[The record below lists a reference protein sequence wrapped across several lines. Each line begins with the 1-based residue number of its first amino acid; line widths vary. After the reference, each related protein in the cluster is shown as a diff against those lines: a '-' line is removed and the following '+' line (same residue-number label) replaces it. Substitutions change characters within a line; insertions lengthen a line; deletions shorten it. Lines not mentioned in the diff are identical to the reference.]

1 MDLKKRLKKGQ
12 VVPNDDDK
20 SKLFASDNGSFQMDE
35 VKNEN
40 AASKKSP
47 KFHEIAAALTNKKTN
62 ALKLIA
68 DVRLSAKT
76 WRTYASTRRLPKKR
90 HSKEKVE
97 SHFPMVAK
105 AENEGNEIGN
115 MNSGLGLDYIHSD
128 YTDYNAYSR
137 LKHGT
142 SHEETGTK
150 SKLAKKDFDMAA
162 ASNRALLQY
171 FAELGQS
178 AKEDEVINLDF
189 VHTLVASGAD
199 INCSDRHGQTVLH
212 EVARSWHRDVGLF
225 LIEHGADPNKA
236 DVFGR
241 TPLHV
246 AAAVDYPEMV
256 NLLIDKGADKEAKT
270 FEENQTPVFYAAKTD
285 AVQSLKAL
293 IKRDCLYK
301 DERDY
306 KGRTPIHVA
315 AELDRSETARL
326 LLGLDAPCYYSDY
339 QGQRAITWM
348 ITKMA
353 PVAHEA
359 LNQFHMTDRPNRKQY
374 FSLNHLVRD
383 KAHDPEGNAISPLHT
398 VVTYR
403 QFDLLM
409 HPVFIRFLDVMWVKF
424 GRFWA
429 LFNLGFNAAYIVMW
443 TVIGIAVDYDKR
455 YKYEMPDDLWRIV
468 LYVLAMLL
476 TVYQIV
482 EEILEFKRSLR
493 LHEEYEQRRTEDINR
508 DLNFC
513 HPRWPEEEK
522 YLRQEIGE
530 LQNLKP
536 KYFSDMWN
544 IFDWLCYVMLIICMV
559 THIAD
564 VANHTEKI
572 ARAHIR
578 LMAVTIILLWLRL
591 MKNARAFA
599 LLGPFIVMLGH
610 MLKDCVRFLFLY
622 MEFYIPFL
630 AAFWMIFGGTKKAET
645 NSGEEVVVDGYHKPG
660 QLFFSMFRLTLVD
673 EYDYANMQ
681 KIDSVM
687 ADLLLTAWLLLSA
700 VLCLN
705 LFIALLSDTFQRVYD
720 NAQANSV
727 MQRAINILNTWDGIN
742 PKSKEAF
749 LLHIECRCSPL
760 REDYDDDMTQTGDED
775 MKKVTIQIKEDLD
788 NFQEMFRLRFGDP
801 YSQLMSTG
809 SGNRSLG
816 NGGAGAKGELVSVQ
830 KLEHEMDGIRDSIQE
845 VKEQQDNLSKK
856 MSSDMTSVKSMLQQL
871 LGKPPKPGRA
881 NNSQSPPPDYSLPE
895 DEGLTEQTPLS
906 KMKRKKKKTK
916 KSASTGLEIDTLEDT
931 SEISSRAE
939 SQHLLD
945 LSEFSPGFIPDLT
958 RTAPPQAFDVTL
970 SPTSVPHTL
979 SDSTKEAEDA
989 TNC

>member
-1 MDLKKRLKKGQ
+1 MDFKKRLKKGQ
-12 VVPNDDDK
+12 IVPDEEDR
-20 SKLFASDNGSFQMDE
+20 SKLFGSDNGSFQMDE
-35 VKNEN
+35 MKGEST
-40 AASKKSP
+40 APKKSP
-47 KFHEIAAALTNKKTN
+47 KFHEIAAALTNKKSN
-62 ALKLIA
+62 ALKLIS
-68 DVRLSAKT
+68 DVRLSAKA
-76 WRTYASTRRLPKKR
+76 WRSYAATRRLPRKR
-90 HSKEKVE
+90 L
-97 SHFPMVAK
+97 AK
-105 AENEGNEIGN
+105 AEGDENEIGN
-115 MNSGLGLDYIHSD
+115 INSGLGLDYIHAD
-128 YTDYNAYSR
+128 YTDYNTYSR
-137 LKHGT
+137 LKHGNS
-142 SHEETGTK
+142 SHMDAGAKTK
-150 SKLAKKDFDMAA
+150 IAKKDFDMTA

-178 AKEDEVINLDF
+178 RKEDEVINLDF

-199 INCSDRHGQTVLH
+199 INCADKHGQTVLH
-212 EVARSWHRDVGLF
+212 EVARAWHRDVGLF
-225 LIEHGADPNKA
+225 LLEHGADPNKA
-236 DVFGR
+236 DLYGR

-270 FEENQTPVFYAAKTD
+270 FKENQTPVFYAAKTD
-285 AVQSLKAL
+285 AVQSSKTL
-293 IKRDCLYK
+293 IKRECLYK
-301 DERDY
+301 EERDY

-326 LLGLDAPCYYSDY
+326 LLELDAPCYFSDY

-383 KAHDPEGNAISPLHT
+383 KANDPEGKAISPLHT

-409 HPVFIRFLDVMWVKF
+409 NPVFIRFLDVMWVKF

-443 TVIGIAVDYDKR
+443 TIIGIAVDYDKR
-455 YKYEMPDDLWRIV
+455 HKYEMPDDIWRIV

-482 EEILEFKRSLR
+482 EEIMEFKRSLR
-493 LHEEYEQRRTEDINR
+493 LHEEYERRRTEDINR
-508 DLNFC
+508 DLEFC

-530 LQNLKP
+530 LQDLKP

-544 IFDWLCYVMLIICMV
+544 IFDWLCYIMLIVCMI
-559 THIAD
+559 THIVDIARHSEQ
-564 VANHTEKI
+564 V

-630 AAFWMIFGGTKKAET
+630 AAFWMIFGGTKKAEA
-645 NSGEEVVVDGYHKPG
+645 NSEEEVVVDGYQYPG

-673 EYDYANMQ
+673 EYDYGNMQ

-687 ADLLLTAWLLLSA
+687 ADLLLSTWLLLSA

-727 MQRAINILNTWDGIN
+727 MQKAINILNTWDGIN
-742 PKSKEAF
+742 AQNKEKF
-749 LLHIECRCSPL
+749 LAHIDRCCSPL
-760 REDYDDDMTQTGDED
+760 KDDYDDDMTQTGDED
-775 MKKVTIQIKEDLD
+775 VKKVTIQIKEELD
-788 NFQEMFRLRFGDP
+788 NFQEMFKMRFGDP
-801 YSQLMSTG
+801 YSQLMSSG
-809 SGNRSLG
+809 SANRGSIG
-816 NGGAGAKGELVSVQ
+816 NGGPGSKGELVSVQ
-830 KLEHEMDGIRDSIQE
+830 KLEHEMDGLRDTIKE
-845 VKEQQDNLSKK
+845 VKDKQDDLAQK
-856 MSSDMTSVKSMLQQL
+856 MTSDMTSVRSMLEQL
-871 LGKPPKPGRA
+871 LGKQPLLDEAGIRE
-881 NNSQSPPPDYSLPE
+881 SPPPDYFQREETGLPE
-895 DEGLTEQTPLS
+895 LTPLS
-906 KMKRKKKKTK
+906 KMKKKKKK
-916 KSASTGLEIDTLEDT
+916 AKRPMSAGLEIDTLEDS
-931 SEISSRAE
+931 SEISSRAD
-939 SQHLLD
+939 SQRVFD
-945 LSEFSPGFIPDLT
+945 VSEFSPGFIPDLT
-958 RTAPPQAFDVTL
+958 RTAPPQAFDVML
-970 SPTSVPHTL
+970 SPTSVPRPP